1 MGMSYKDNP
10 QMEAVQ
16 QVFSQLAGVGQGAH
30 VLSAVVLSK
39 PCGRS
44 NTHLAQKTHTGT
56 AVWGR
61 EKEKGGQGKRCCLC
75 FLSIAILLCSK
86 LPTAGQIYKI
96 ICLSHQVHG

>member
-10 QMEAVQ
+10 QTGALR

-44 NTHLAQKTHTGT
+44 NTHRAQKTPKGKTVCG
-56 AVWGR
+56 VGKERR
-61 EKEKGGQGKRCCLC
+61 EEEVREAA
-75 FLSIAILLCSK
+75 FLSSQLHFYSVQSYPQLGRFIK
-86 LPTAGQIYKI
+86 PF
-96 ICLSHQVHG
+96 